1 MSLPSLARA
10 LRTTATTYPA
20 AVPRFTPIPHTFTRS
35 ITTTQNNQAQ
45 AAASRRPNSTQNNNN
60 QNQDQNQNNNPSLSP
75 KPTSI
80 NTTGPNNNNNNNNNN
95 NTPQKITPN
104 LTTTGLHDQPL
115 SPLPTPETQ
124 SQYQTNEDRIDW
136 TRSFHGLSAEP
147 FPKEAAD
154 ILLAP
159 TDPEEVEIK
168 PDGILYLPEIKYRR
182 ILNRAFGPGGWGLV
196 PRSESIVTP
205 KMVTREYALVCH
217 GRLVSVARGEQDY
230 FSPDG
235 IPTATEG
242 CRSNALVR
250 CCKDL
255 GIASEL
261 WDPRWIRKFKAQHT
275 REAFVE
281 HVVNKRK
288 SKIWVRKD
296 DEVSYPWK
304 ETK

>member
-1 MSLPSLARA
+1 MAF
-10 LRTTATTYPA
+10 LRTLQA
-20 AVPRFTPIPHTFTRS
+20 AEPLLQRPTLLRSATRS
-35 ITTTQNNQAQ
+35 IPSRRFPQSTLHLRSRSASTSTSTPAPAPQTQPARQPPTASPSTPQSNSSSSSSTAAR
-45 AAASRRPNSTQNNNN
+45 AAAITQPP
-60 QNQDQNQNNNPSLSP
+60 PSSP
-75 KPTSI
+75 T
-80 NTTGPNNNNNNNNNN
+80 
-95 NTPQKITPN
+95 TPN
-104 LTTTGLHDQPL
+104 IAKTGLSDKPL
-115 SPLPTPETQ
+115 ELESTPAEK
-124 SQYQTNEDRIDW
+124 IDW

-154 ILLAP
+154 ILLAE
-159 TDPEEVEIK
+159 TDPGEVEIK

-205 KMVTREYALVCH
+205 KTVTREYALVCH

-261 WDPRWIRKFKAQHT
+261 WDPRWIRKFKAQYT
-275 REAFVE
+275 REVWVE

-288 SKIWVRKD
+288 SKIWVRKED
-296 DEVSYPWK
+296 PVPYPYK
-304 ETK
+304 ET

>member
-1 MSLPSLARA
+1 MSALRCRPWRA
-10 LRTTATTYPA
+10 LESLQQA
-20 AVPRFTPIPHTFTRS
+20 TPITQIPRSRVSLLTTRS
-35 ITTTQNNQAQ
+35 IGTSTSRYQSNAT
-45 AAASRRPNSTQNNNN
+45 AS
-60 QNQDQNQNNNPSLSP
+60 SP
-75 KPTSI
+75 ASKPTSPA
-80 NTTGPNNNNNNNNNN
+80 TPAPQAATPPSASPSPS
-95 NTPQKITPN
+95 TPQSRVSAPTPN
-104 LTTTGLHDQPL
+104 RPTTDNISKSGLADKPL
-115 SPLPTPETQ
+115 ELNTAPE
-124 SQYQTNEDRIDW
+124 EKIDW

-147 FPKEAAD
+147 FSKEAAD
-154 ILLAP
+154 ILLAEI
-159 TDPEEVEIK
+159 DAQEVEIK
-168 PDGILYLPEIKYRR
+168 PDGIVYLPEIKYRR
-182 ILNRAFGPGGWGLV
+182 VLNKAFGPGGWGLV

-205 KMVTREYALVCH
+205 KTVTREYALVCH

-261 WDPRWIRKFKAQHT
+261 WDPRWIRKYKAQYT
-275 REAFVE
+275 REVFVE

-296 DEVSYPWK
+296 DTVGYPWK
-304 ETK
+304 ESK

>member
-1 MSLPSLARA
+1 MNDCWFEKKDWR
-10 LRTTATTYPA
+10 
-20 AVPRFTPIPHTFTRS
+20 
-35 ITTTQNNQAQ
+35 QC
-45 AAASRRPNSTQNNNN
+45 
-60 QNQDQNQNNNPSLSP
+60 
-75 KPTSI
+75 
-80 NTTGPNNNNNNNNNN
+80 
-95 NTPQKITPN
+95 QK
-104 LTTTGLHDQPL
+104 
-115 SPLPTPETQ
+115 
-124 SQYQTNEDRIDW
+124 DRIDW
-136 TRSFHGLSAEP
+136 TRSFHGLSATP
-147 FPKEAAD
+147 FPKECAD

-182 ILNRAFGPGGWGLV
+182 ILNKAFGPGGWGLV

-205 KMVTREYALVCH
+205 KMVTREYALVCN

-261 WDPRWIRKFKAQHT
+261 WDPRWIRKFKAQYT

-288 SKIWVRKD
+288 TKIWVRKD
-296 DEVSYPWK
+296 DTVGYPWK
-304 ETK
+304 ETKF

>member
-1 MSLPSLARA
+1 MSYLRCSPWQALKSLQHAAPSNQVPRQLRNPITARA
-10 LRTTATTYPA
+10 ISSSAPRVQNSSSSNTAT
-20 AVPRFTPIPHTFTRS
+20 PRPS
-35 ITTTQNNQAQ
+35 TT
-45 AAASRRPNSTQNNNN
+45 STS
-60 QNQDQNQNNNPSLSP
+60 PST
-75 KPTSI
+75 PTSI
-80 NTTGPNNNNNNNNNN
+80 PTSQANRVSAP
-95 NTPQKITPN
+95 TPN
-104 LTTTGLHDQPL
+104 RPTTDNISKTGLSDKPQEL
-115 SPLPTPETQ
+115 ESAPE
-124 SQYQTNEDRIDW
+124 EKIDW

-154 ILLAP
+154 ILLAE

-182 ILNRAFGPGGWGLV
+182 ILNRAFGAGGWGLV

-205 KMVTREYALVCH
+205 KAVTREYALVCN

-275 REAFVE
+275 REVFVE

-288 SKIWVRKD
+288 SKIWIRKGD
-296 DEVSYPWK
+296 PVSYPWK
-304 ETK
+304 ESGSK